1 MEQSTNE
8 ILSRIEWC
16 RLQRKGAVTHDE
28 EEGWQ
33 AEEAGLMD
41 ALLGRDRT
49 AMRKT
54 SHPSLLERYR
64 LGLQDGRV
72 LMRFAPALQPDGMES
87 EIKEGLGQVPSR

>member
-16 RLQRKGAVTHDE
+16 RLQRKGAVTRDE

-33 AEEAGLMD
+33 AEEAGLID

-54 SHPSLLERYR
+54 SHPSFLERYR

-72 LMRFAPALQPDGMES
+72 LMRFAPALQPGGVES
-87 EIKEGLGQVPSR
+87 EIVEGLGQVPSR